1 METSKT
7 SPSFLAN
14 IVNEKYCTLKGW
26 RSVTIKNLSDA
37 RVVVLHVSSFNLP
50 VRPLQRPEDRENDC
64 RRLQLNH
71 AVARIAAAVL
81 DVVFLLQK
89 INKA

>member
-7 SPSFLAN
+7 APSFPAN
-14 IVNEKYCTLKGW
+14 VVNENYCTLKGW
-26 RSVTIKNLSDA
+26 RSVTIKNLNDA
-37 RVVVLHVSSFNLP
+37 RVVVLRVSSFNSP
-50 VRPLQRPEDRENDC
+50 VRPLQKPEGRENDC

-71 AVARIAAAVL
+71 TVARIAVVGL
-81 DVVFLLQK
+81 DVAFLLQK